1 MMVGMA
7 VMEVVL
13 HLEIEI
19 MKAGAVCQIQL
30 REFSCRV
37 NANRRRMAACFVASE
52 SCCWAQLR
60 AFRCRLLR
68 CGQRLQVNLSRWWT

>member
-30 REFSCRV
+30 REFSCCVKRWRV
-37 NANRRRMAACFVASE
+37 TLL
-52 SCCWAQLR
+52 QLR